1 LGSGDWEADGGKR
14 KDEPGQTDRQ
24 KETGTGG
31 RTDGRRARE
40 TDRGG
45 GRTIAFNVFRKNFSL
60 RFRCIFCAKGNCRRV
75 TDGTEAVLLTINY
88 EIKPNQI
95 NLLKII

>member
-31 RTDGRRARE
+31 RAESEG
-40 TDRGG
+40 DRQR
-45 GRTIAFNVFRKNFSL
+45 GRTD
-60 RFRCIFCAKGNCRRV
+60 NCV
-75 TDGTEAVLLTINY
+75 
-88 EIKPNQI
+88 
-95 NLLKII
+95 